1 MLTQKEA
8 IFVINALSKTKV
20 LVVGDLMMD
29 VFVWGKVQRISP
41 EAPVPVVDVV
51 NESYRLGGAANV
63 VNNLVS
69 LGTKVFVTGVIGNDE
84 MGRQLI
90 KEIRKL
96 GVHPEGIIVETNR
109 PTTVKT
115 RIIAHNQQVVRVDRE
130 KRHPIEEDTVFQ
142 MLDFVKKHIS
152 KIDAILVS
160 DYAKGVICP
169 NLMEGLKE
177 LAQKNEILL
186 TVDPKVKNF
195 PLFEGVNIITPNHF
209 EAMQVCGFNG
219 IMDIT
224 QEMVQ
229 EAGKIL
235 LSNFKTQAVLITQGE
250 LGMTLFE
257 KNGEITYIP
266 AMAKKVYDV
275 TGAGDTVIATLT
287 AAWASGAS
295 LKTAAILANLAAGI
309 VVGEV
314 GTATVSREQLIKVL
328 HE

>member
-8 IFVINALSKTKV
+8 IFVINALSKAKV

-177 LAQKNEILL
+177 LAQKNKILL

>member
-1 MLTQKEA
+1 M
-8 IFVINALSKTKV
+8 
-20 LVVGDLMMD
+20 
-29 VFVWGKVQRISP
+29 SP

-152 KIDAILVS
+152 EIDAILVS